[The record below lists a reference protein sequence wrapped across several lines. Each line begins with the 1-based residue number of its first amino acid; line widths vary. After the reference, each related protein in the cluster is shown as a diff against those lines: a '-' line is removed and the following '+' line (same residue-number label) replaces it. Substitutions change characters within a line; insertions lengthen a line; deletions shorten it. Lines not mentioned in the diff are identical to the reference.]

1 MRIALDIRFRTR
13 SGGAAYARNLVPRLL
28 AGADAHEFV
37 LVRHAEQLVNGASHL
52 PAIVCPPL
60 SRASEIVWDQ
70 YRLPA
75 LLESAGIE
83 LYHALKLIGSVRA
96 RCLQLKVAHAINPS
110 LFGTYPQR
118 PSQHLYWS
126 LLGNYG
132 FRKADH
138 LIAVSGYVRD
148 FCVGTLGLPAE
159 RVTII
164 PNGIDPL
171 FRVLEPA
178 AHDVEWGTRRGRPFA
193 LVVGNVLAVKNQVTA
208 VRAFAQIAERFPGH
222 HLLLA
227 GGTRDPY
234 ADRVRAAIRAA
245 GLDQRVHLLGYV
257 EPERLAQLYNAAEV
271 LLMPS
276 LTEGCPVALLEA
288 LACGVPIIGS
298 RRGGIPEVVG
308 EAARLID
315 DPMDVAAWATALEVL
330 LWRGPERQAL
340 RDEAL
345 RRRHLYSWERTAAET
360 LALYDRI
367 DRTRHGALPAPD
379 QIALPA

>member
-1 MRIALDIRFRTR
+1 
-13 SGGAAYARNLVPRLL
+13 
-28 AGADAHEFV
+28 
-37 LVRHAEQLVNGASHL
+37 
-52 PAIVCPPL
+52 
-60 SRASEIVWDQ
+60 
-70 YRLPA
+70 
-75 LLESAGIE
+75 
-83 LYHALKLIGSVRA
+83 
-96 RCLQLKVAHAINPS
+96 VAHAINPS

-148 FCVGTLGLPAE
+148 FCVDTLGIPNE
-159 RVTII
+159 RITII

-178 AHDVEWGTRRGRPFA
+178 AHDPEWGTLRGRPFA

-208 VRAFAQIAERFPGH
+208 VQAFAQLANRFPRH

-234 ADRVRAAIRAA
+234 ADRVRAAIRSA
-245 GLDQRVHLLGYV
+245 GLGERVHLLGYV
-257 EPERLAQLYNAAEV
+257 EPERLVRLYNAAEV

-288 LACGVPIIGS
+288 LACGVPVIGS

-308 EAARLID
+308 DAARLID
-315 DPMDVAAWATALEVL
+315 DPLDVPAWAAALEAL

-345 RRRHLYSWERTAAET
+345 RRRRLYSWERTAAET
-360 LALYDRI
+360 LALYNRLDRARPGGLAVP
-367 DRTRHGALPAPD
+367 DAVALHA
-379 QIALPA
+379 